1 MAVAETETEPTP
13 LVSIKYAWYGSQCSY
28 DDDDDDSGVE
38 PTTLCCHGLH
48 LTKKRDHT
56 HARGIAPFG
65 TRHPFLLWSSRLHC
79 IFEDG
84 FLRPFLYR

>member
-1 MAVAETETEPTP
+1 MKNNRDFDCNLHEGLSV
-13 LVSIKYAWYGSQCSY
+13 YDDDD

-65 TRHPFLLWSSRLHC
+65 TASIFALVQPTTLH
-79 IFEDG
+79 
-84 FLRPFLYR
+84 L